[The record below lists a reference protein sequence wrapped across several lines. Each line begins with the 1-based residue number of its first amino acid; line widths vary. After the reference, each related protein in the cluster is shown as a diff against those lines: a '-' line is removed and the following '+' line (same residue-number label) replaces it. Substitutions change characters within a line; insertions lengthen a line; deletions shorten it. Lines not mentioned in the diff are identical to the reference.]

1 MEEQIKKIMSD
12 VFSIDITS
20 IDKSTSQDSVNNWDS
35 IGHLNLIT
43 SLEECFDI
51 YYKEDEIIQMIN
63 YELVCLITS
72 ERLKP
77 NE

>member
-12 VFSIDITS
+12 VFSIDISS

-51 YYKEDEIIQMIN
+51 YYEEDEIIQMIN